1 MPASEQ
7 LVQTFEREIR
17 KLADTPKYQGQIGA
31 ADIVTLRRLFA
42 DVIRAEETPVDGEK
56 LYQDIAQS
64 EGRPEA

>member
-17 KLADTPKYQGQIGA
+17 KLAETPKYQGQISA
-31 ADIVTLRRLFA
+31 ADILALSRLFA
-42 DVIRAEETPVDGEK
+42 DVISADETAVDGER

-64 EGRPEA
+64 EGQL